1 MKTVKIRKGE
11 LKAIV
16 AKNAAK
22 HREDLAEAWDGYN
35 KACIEVLEKL
45 LTKFRSGEKV
55 AAVQLYERPPEDH
68 TKDYDRV
75 LKMIDMS
82 VDTEIEL
89 DQNDFSRY
97 VLDEWEW
104 KEMWAVSNS
113 KYLSSR
119 G

>member
-1 MKTVKIRKGE
+1 MKTVKIRKAE

-16 AKNAAK
+16 AKNATK
-22 HREDLAEAWDGYN
+22 HQTELKEAWDGYT
-35 KACIEVLEKL
+35 KTCIEAFEGL
-45 LTKFRSGEKV
+45 LARFKNGEKV
-55 AAVQLYERPPEDH
+55 TDIYLHERPPEDH

>member
-1 MKTVKIRKGE
+1 MKTVKIRKAE

-16 AKNAAK
+16 TKNAAK
-22 HREDLAEAWDGYN
+22 HRDDLADAWDGYN
-35 KACIEVLEKL
+35 KACIDVLEKL
-45 LTKFRSGEKV
+45 LAKFRSGEKV
-55 AAVQLYERPPEDH
+55 TAVQLYERPPEDH

-82 VDTEIEL
+82 VDNEIEL

-119 G
+119 A